1 MSEETNYFT
10 YFVDPFSVSVSYV
23 EDRIHIFVLHK
34 CIQREYMTTIEEED
48 FPCFDLKAL
57 FVMIKKC
64 LLKNIK
70 QSPEIVQSI
79 DCSVLNKNDYV
90 QMSLFIEEGHFILQ
104 NSENVIVRQVLDNW
118 SDGVSLEVKSG
129 FGNESYWIWE
139 NDVSNIQLMI
149 SNYENSNLFDYYSTH
164 EHHLYVEKI
173 DIIDLLE

>member
-64 LLKNIK
+64 FLAFGDNEETI
-70 QSPEIVQSI
+70 
-79 DCSVLNKNDYV
+79 LNKTTYKLIINIYE
-90 QMSLFIEEGHFILQ
+90 SKLNLKFIAKFDEFPVKVVI
-104 NSENVIVRQVLDNW
+104 NVK
-118 SDGVSLEVKSG
+118 EVKKNNQQIISQ
-129 FGNESYWIWE
+129 ILE
-139 NDVSNIQLMI
+139 NQQ
-149 SNYENSNLFDYYSTH
+149 
-164 EHHLYVEKI
+164 KI
-173 DIIDLLE
+173 LDRLDLLEKR